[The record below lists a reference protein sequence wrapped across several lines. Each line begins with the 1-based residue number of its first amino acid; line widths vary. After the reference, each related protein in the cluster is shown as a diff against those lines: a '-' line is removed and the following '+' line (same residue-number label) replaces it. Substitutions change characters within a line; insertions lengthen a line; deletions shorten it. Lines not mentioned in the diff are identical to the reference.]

1 MAVIDVFNGDADGIC
16 ALLQWRLHTPKASR
30 LVTGVKRDIEL
41 VAEAGI
47 AAGDDVTVL
56 DISFDKNRQGVIQ
69 ALQDGAS
76 IFYCDH
82 HFAGELPEHPC
93 LRLHINTAPEVC
105 TSLLINGYLQGAFP
119 LWAIAGA
126 FGDNL
131 DASADVLVRQQ
142 GLGASDRDALREMGI
157 LINYNGYGPSLDD
170 LHLHP
175 ARLYEALLPFSDP
188 RQAVQ
193 AGLNAFELL
202 RQGYADDN
210 AAVAGLKPQWLDER
224 CAVYVLPDMPWA
236 RRVSGVFSNDLV
248 NQAPDRAHAVLS
260 AKAGGGFV
268 VSVRAPLNRREG
280 ADTLCRQFATGGG
293 RAAAAGINHLP
304 EAEVDR
310 FLAAF
315 RAAYAI

>member
-1 MAVIDVFNGDADGIC
+1 MSVIDVFNGDADGIC
-16 ALLQWRLHTPKASR
+16 ALLQWRLHTPKVSR

-56 DISFDKNRQGVIQ
+56 DISFDKNRQGVLQ

-76 IFYCDH
+76 VFYCDH
-82 HFAGELPEHPC
+82 HFAGELPEHPR

-142 GLGASDRDALREMGI
+142 GLGESDREALREMGI

-175 ARLYEALLPFSDP
+175 ARLYEALLPFADP
-188 RQAVQ
+188 RQAMQ
-193 AGLNAFELL
+193 AGLAAFELL

-210 AAVAGLKPQWLDER
+210 AEVAGLKPQWLDEH

-248 NQAPDRAHAVLS
+248 NQAPNRAHAVLS
-260 AKAGGGFV
+260 AKAEGGFV
-268 VSVRAPLNRREG
+268 VSVRAPLSRREG
-280 ADTLCRQFATGGG
+280 ADTLCRQFVTGGG

-304 EAEVDR
+304 EADVDR